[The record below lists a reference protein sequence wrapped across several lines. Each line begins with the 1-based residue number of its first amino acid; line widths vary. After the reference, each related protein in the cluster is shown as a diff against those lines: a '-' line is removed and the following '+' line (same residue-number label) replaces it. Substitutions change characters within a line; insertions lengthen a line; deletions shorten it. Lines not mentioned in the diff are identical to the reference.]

1 MFKKKRIARGLDA
14 IRRGPIPQHLA
25 IIMDGNGR
33 WARKRGLPRVAGHRA
48 GMDAINRCLDGLKGI
63 DVKYLTLYAFS
74 TENWRRPKAEV
85 DYLMNLPGQFIAKEL
100 DTMIANNIRLKVIG
114 DMDGLPDHTRASVT
128 KGIEATAGN
137 SGLTLSFAL
146 NYGSREEILKAARQL
161 GQMCQ
166 RGILDPADIASEE
179 FEKCLYTAGMPS
191 PDLIIR
197 TSGEIRIS
205 NFLLWQMAY
214 SELCFIDT
222 LWPDFNELH
231 LYEAIA
237 DFQQRQRRFGG
248 I

>member
-1 MFKKKRIARGLDA
+1 MFKKKRVANQLDV
-14 IRRGPIPQHLA
+14 IRRGPIPKHLA

-33 WARKRGLPRVAGHRA
+33 WARKRGMPRAAGHRA
-48 GMDAINRCLDGLKGI
+48 GMDAINRCLEGLKRL

-85 DYLMNLPGQFIAKEL
+85 DYLMNLPVQFIAKEL
-100 DTMIANNIRLKVIG
+100 DNMIANNIRLQVLG
-114 DMDGLPDHTRASVT
+114 DMDGLPDHTRISVT
-128 KGIEATAGN
+128 RGIEATAGN

-146 NYGSREEILKAARQL
+146 NYGAREEILRAVRQL
-161 GQMCQ
+161 GQMCH
-166 RGILDPADIASEE
+166 RGMLNPDDIDSGD
-179 FEKCLYTAGMPS
+179 FEKCLYTAGMPN
-191 PDLIIR
+191 PDLVIR

-214 SELCFIDT
+214 SELCFLDT

-231 LYEAIA
+231 LYGAIA
-237 DFQQRQRRFGG
+237 DFQRRQRRFGG

>member
-1 MFKKKRIARGLDA
+1 MFTQRRIANQKEV
-14 IRRGPIPQHLA
+14 ISRGPIPKHLA

-33 WARKRGLPRVAGHRA
+33 WAKKRGLPRVAGHRA
-48 GMDAINRCLDGLKGI
+48 GMDAINRCLEGLKGI
-63 DVKYLTLYAFS
+63 DVKFLTLYAFS

-100 DTMIANNIRLKVIG
+100 DTMLANNIRLKVIG

-128 KGIEATAGN
+128 RGIEATADN

-146 NYGSREEILKAARQL
+146 NYGAREEILKAVRQL

-166 RGILDPADIASEE
+166 RGLLNPADITGDE
-179 FEKCLYTAGMPS
+179 FEKCLFTADMPS

-214 SELCFIDT
+214 SELYFTDT
-222 LWPDFNELH
+222 LWPDFTELQ
-231 LYEAIA
+231 LYGAIA

>member
-1 MFKKKRIARGLDA
+1 MFTKRRIVIQKEA
-14 IRRGPIPQHLA
+14 IGRGPVPKHLA

-33 WARKRGLPRVAGHRA
+33 WAKKRGLPRVAGHRA
-48 GMDAINRCLDGLKGI
+48 GMDAISRCLEALKGLE
-63 DVKYLTLYAFS
+63 VKYLTLYAFS

-100 DTMIANNIRLKVIG
+100 DTMLKNNIRLQVVG
-114 DMDGLPDHTRASVT
+114 DIEGLPAHTQSAVVRGT
-128 KGIEATAGN
+128 EATVAN
-137 SGLTLSFAL
+137 TGLTLCFAL
-146 NYGSREEILKAARQL
+146 NYGGREEILMAARQL
-161 GQMCQ
+161 GKMCKN
-166 RGILDPADIASEE
+166 GIINPDDISSET
-179 FEKCLYTAGMPS
+179 FEKCLFTADMPN

-197 TSGEIRIS
+197 TSGEIRVS

-214 SELCFIDT
+214 SELYFIDT

-237 DFQQRQRRFGG
+237 DFQRRQRRFGG

>member
-146 NYGSREEILKAARQL
+146 NYGSREEILKAVRQL
-161 GQMCQ
+161 GQMCL

>member
-146 NYGSREEILKAARQL
+146 NYGSREEILKAVRQL

-231 LYEAIA
+231 LYQAIA

>member
-146 NYGSREEILKAARQL
+146 NYGSREEILKAVRQL

>member
-1 MFKKKRIARGLDA
+1 MFKKKRIARELDV
-14 IRRGPIPQHLA
+14 IRRGRLPQHLA

-33 WARKRGLPRVAGHRA
+33 WARKKGLPRVAGHRA
-48 GMDAINRCLDGLKGI
+48 GMDAINRCLEGLKGL

-85 DYLMNLPGQFIAKEL
+85 DYLMNLPVQFVAKEL
-100 DTMIANNIRLKVIG
+100 DRMMANNIRLKVIG
-114 DMDGLPDHTRASVT
+114 DLDGLPDHTRASVT
-128 KGIEATAGN
+128 KGMEATAGN

-146 NYGSREEILKAARQL
+146 NYGAREEILKAVRQL

-166 RGILDPADIASEE
+166 TGILNPDDIAGDE
-179 FEKCLYTAGMPS
+179 FEQCLYTAGMPS

-214 SELCFIDT
+214 SELYFIDT

-231 LYEAIA
+231 LYGAIA
-237 DFQQRQRRFGG
+237 DFQRRQRRFGG